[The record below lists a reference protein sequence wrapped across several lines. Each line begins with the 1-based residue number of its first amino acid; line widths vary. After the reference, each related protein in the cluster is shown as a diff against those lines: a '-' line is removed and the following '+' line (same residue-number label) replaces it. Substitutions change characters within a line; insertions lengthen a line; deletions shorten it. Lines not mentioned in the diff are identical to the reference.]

1 MRKGLVA
8 ILSLLMLFSALSPAR
23 AGQLSALGVTV
34 TWDEAS
40 LFAPEH
46 NGPCVNNYLQYSDP
60 TNQFAN
66 ISVQNQY
73 GATLGLVS
81 PIIGGTGQVRLM
93 LCDSNFD
100 FTGLKMVLDV
110 ITLKGEQV
118 VSSPISLAHS
128 PTPVATPTPVS
139 TPTPTPVST
148 PTPTPVSTPTSTP
161 VNNAPISTLPT
172 PSAHFSVSSLSGL
185 LCYADAFSAEGITT
199 YKIKGTRWT
208 ISKQPPND
216 SVATVIDTF
225 DFPFVSE
232 NEIPYTKLRSQGKQ
246 MVVKANGLN
255 AYAYVPLDQRVG
267 TTYTC
272 QIAILTD
279 AGVSNYSTIKAIA
292 TFETNGYVAV
302 SNPTPTATPT
312 PTKQASKRTIV
323 CIKGKLTKKVTGTN
337 PKCPA
342 GYKIKG

>member
-128 PTPVATPTPVS
+128 PTPVA
-139 TPTPTPVST
+139 
-148 PTPTPVSTPTSTP
+148 TPTPVSTPTSTP